1 MCRNMWTQTR
11 KGDMQETVHQRPSR
25 EVQLCIALW
34 PKTRR
39 CKKWHGNK
47 MQQDFRV
54 QPLPA
59 VSLHQSPSVTSKKLT
74 VSKAFNVEM
83 ME

>member
-1 MCRNMWTQTR
+1 
-11 KGDMQETVHQRPSR
+11 
-25 EVQLCIALW
+25 
-34 PKTRR
+34 
-39 CKKWHGNK
+39 

-83 ME
+83 MEWMVAGAPSLNPTQTISIQKDSHLYCAVYTAVRLVTEILHYLGGV